1 MLDFWAKHN
10 ITCDIE
16 LIPIQKINEA
26 DDQLMKNDVKYRF
39 VIDMTSLEKPG
50 KKTSPY
56 CAVEKY
62 FEHRVKGF
70 QQQID
75 PQPGE
80 KYAMAQ

>member
-1 MLDFWAKHN
+1 
-10 ITCDIE
+10 
-16 LIPIQKINEA
+16 
-26 DDQLMKNDVKYRF
+26 MKNDVKYRF